1 MILGLDFGTSTTSI
15 SELGP
20 LGEVRLLP
28 IGSEGA
34 ESIPS
39 LIAKSPSGNVY
50 FGQEARVQF
59 QIDPEVVLEKS
70 FKNFIS
76 HQPNTERNEVEDQ
89 LVEGF
94 LRYVFE
100 SAAVNTQ
107 YDLFNDDSISLR
119 VSCPAGWNWKQRT
132 RLLRIISEDLGV
144 AVANSEVVDE
154 PSAAGV
160 NFLSF
165 LNSQNRRART
175 LVFDMGGGT
184 LDIAVLE
191 TNGDSV
197 PPTIKSASSE
207 AIAGNKLDELLTE
220 SFLRAALKQATG
232 TDPSLD
238 LNANDLAQ
246 ELISEFKVTQGSA
259 EDIIRWVAFRLED
272 LKKSDLAQEQDAS
285 IQAFVDF
292 LKQRFNEIEINDAAE
307 FKVQISSDDFEHMV
321 FEFLN
326 ETRPLILRVIQDSL
340 FTGKNIHEL
349 PRIGWQE
356 ALESIDHVVLAGGM
370 AHVGALRNWIDDN
383 FPAKRLEL
391 YVSEPEHLVAAGL
404 APRSILEKDFVAESN
419 FRPNFHLALGSFI
432 FLYAY
437 TPLFSIAPGQFDGLS
452 KKVNP
457 MADGWVPESDLTEV
471 RRLTLS
477 GMDIPPIDPLF
488 FSTGDSAQFKRDGFT
503 VYPDGRLVGI
513 DGMGKPINWNIFT
526 GSNVSSERPIPKGCP
541 LCGRPS
547 CPGICSN

>member
-15 SELGP
+15 SELDS

-28 IGSEGA
+28 IGFEGA

-39 LIAKSPSGNVY
+39 LIARSPSGEIF
-50 FGQEARVQF
+50 FGQEARAQF
-59 QIDPEVVLEKS
+59 QINPEVVLEKS

-89 LVEGF
+89 LIEGF
-94 LRYVFE
+94 LRYVFD
-100 SAAVNTQ
+100 SAATKTQ
-107 YDLFNDDSISLR
+107 YDLFNDKSISLR
-119 VSCPAGWNWKQRT
+119 VSSPAGWNWQQRT
-132 RLLRIISEDLGV
+132 RLLRIISDDLGV

-160 NFLSF
+160 NFLSY
-165 LNSQNRRART
+165 LNSEDRRART

-184 LDIAVLE
+184 LDIAILE
-191 TNGDSV
+191 TSGESGT
-197 PPTIKSASSE
+197 PTIKSASSE
-207 AIAGNKLDELLTE
+207 AIAGNKLDELLTQT
-220 SFLRAALKQATG
+220 FLRIALKHATG
-232 TDPSLD
+232 AEVHHES
-238 LNANDLAQ
+238 NSEDLA
-246 ELISEFKVTQGSA
+246 ERLIREFKVTKGSA
-259 EDIIRWVAFRLED
+259 EDLIRWVAFRLED

-285 IQAFVDF
+285 IPAFLMF
-292 LKQRFNEIEINDAAE
+292 LKQRFNEIELEDVVD
-307 FKVQISSDDFEHMV
+307 FRVQISSVEFERMVGDF
-321 FEFLN
+321 LD
-326 ETRPLILRVIQDSL
+326 ETRPLILRVVQDSL

-356 ALESIDHVVLAGGM
+356 AMQSIDHVVLAGGM
-370 AHVGALRNWIDDN
+370 AHVGALRNWIDDH
-383 FPAKRLEL
+383 FPNKRLEL
-391 YVSEPEHLVAAGL
+391 YISEPEHLVAAGL
-404 APRSILEKDFVAESN
+404 APRSVLEKDFVAESS

-437 TPLFSIAPGQFDGLS
+437 APLFSIAPGQFDGLS

-457 MADGWVPESDLTEV
+457 IADGWVPESDLTEI

-477 GMDIPPIDPLF
+477 GMDIPPIDALF
-488 FSTGDSAQFKRDGFT
+488 FSTGDPAPFKKDGFT

-513 DGMGKPINWNIFT
+513 DGVGKPINWNIFT
-526 GSNVSSERPIPKGCP
+526 GSNVSSERPITKGCR